1 MLDRLTQDHRRI
13 EALADR
19 LESMLVGPLAP
30 ETGLSEVRWALAR
43 EVLRH
48 NADEERHVY
57 RPLRHTYPDETG
69 YGSESSA
76 EFRRLMRDHFR
87 RWDGHAIASGW
98 RDYGVA
104 ARALLVVIRNRIRH
118 EETRI
123 FPRAAA
129 CCLECM

>member
-1 MLDRLTQDHRRI
+1 MLDRLKQDHRRI

-19 LESMLVGPLAP
+19 LESMLGGPLAP

-48 NADEERHVY
+48 GADEERHVY
-57 RPLRHTYPDETG
+57 RALRQAYPDEAG
-69 YGSESSA
+69 YGFESGA
-76 EFRRLMRDHFR
+76 DFQRLVRDHFR

-104 ARALLVVIRNRIRH
+104 ARALLVVLRNRIRH

-123 FPRAAA
+123 YPRAEA
-129 CCLECM
+129 CC